1 MLFIKKKN
9 QNKRKYMNIKTIIV
23 FMNIYLRV
31 IVEETMNI
39 KIIVEEIRVFL
50 IYICLRFL

>member
-1 MLFIKKKN
+1 
-9 QNKRKYMNIKTIIV
+9 MNIKTIIV